1 MRQDME
7 AREARGDRAPG
18 DTNTTVQIA
27 GARIV
32 GEWNYPQAR
41 SWITPDLGAAR
52 LCVSSDDNRKGST
65 SARTMRRPMF
75 AVHRG

>member
-41 SWITPDLGAAR
+41 SWITPGLGAAP
-52 LCVSSDDNRKGST
+52 CASQAMTTAKG
-65 SARTMRRPMF
+65 ARARP
-75 AVHRG
+75 ACAHA